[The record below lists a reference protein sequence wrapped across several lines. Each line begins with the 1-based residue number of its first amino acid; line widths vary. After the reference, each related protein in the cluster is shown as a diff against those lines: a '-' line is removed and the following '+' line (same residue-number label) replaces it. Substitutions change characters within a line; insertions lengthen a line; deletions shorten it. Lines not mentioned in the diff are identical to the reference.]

1 MELYILNLEGYAY
14 RLLKQLAAYD
24 SEMPFLMAD
33 KLTGSFVRTDIV
45 VTPAVQ
51 KYIISRLEAVD
62 VTKLQY
68 KPERTS
74 IQKCLLILYNIK
86 FE

>member
-1 MELYILNLEGYAY
+1 MEPHILNLEGYTY
-14 RLLKQLAAYD
+14 RLLKQLAPYD

-33 KLTGSFVRTDIV
+33 KIMGSYVRTDIV

-62 VTKLQY
+62 ATKLF
-68 KPERTS
+68 KVEASS
-74 IQKCLLILYNIK
+74 IRRCLLILYNIK
-86 FE
+86 FD